1 MIPPLCHT
9 LLSFSVSFALC
20 AFHSSNS
27 FCPSGLSKNF
37 GFREVSTG
45 QGLLFHAGGY
55 LYPVAFCH
63 ISPFSVFS
71 CQGTIPL
78 CGVKCFLPSITVP
91 FCAAVGVS
99 VLPVPP
105 VGYGQPA
112 AECRAARFPALP
124 VPSYLSSCLF
134 AGFGSGFQLFILCQK
149 VVYRDLVFLS

>member
-1 MIPPLCHT
+1 MIPPLLSYAPFLFCFLCPLRFPFFKFFLPLRALKEFLNFWKQT
-9 LLSFSVSFALC
+9 PGKGFYLMLRDIYVRLL
-20 AFHSSNS
+20 
-27 FCPSGLSKNF
+27 
-37 GFREVSTG
+37 
-45 QGLLFHAGGY
+45 
-55 LYPVAFCH
+55 FCH

-91 FCAAVGVS
+91 LCAAVGVS

-124 VPSYLSSCLF
+124 VPSYLSSFLF
-134 AGFGSGFQLFILCQK
+134 SWLLLLLPTVHSLPKG
-149 VVYRDLVFLS
+149 RLS